1 MVKEIY
7 KKTTESETKSDQQIE
22 AESTEE
28 VNNQTESTFLSEN
41 PASPLSKTAKKGTY
55 NPMYQCPPQNNC
67 YQPVYYPPPGPGGH
81 CHPGGYPGGGG
92 GQPGYYPNN
101 PHVSRDRGG
110 CGSFLQGI
118 LACTLCLACFK
129 CCCCCC
135 DECCDAAC

>member
-7 KKTTESETKSDQQIE
+7 KKKAESEIETKSDQDKE
-22 AESTEE
+22 AVEE
-28 VNNQTESTFLSEN
+28 VNNQTEVSESTFLSEN
-41 PASPLSKTAKKGTY
+41 QASPMSKTAKKGTY
-55 NPMYQCPPQNNC
+55 NPMYQCPPPQNNC
-67 YQPVYYPPPGPGGH
+67 YQPGYYAPPGGH
-81 CHPGGYPGGGG
+81 CHPGYPGGG

-101 PHVSRDRGG
+101 PNDNRDRGG